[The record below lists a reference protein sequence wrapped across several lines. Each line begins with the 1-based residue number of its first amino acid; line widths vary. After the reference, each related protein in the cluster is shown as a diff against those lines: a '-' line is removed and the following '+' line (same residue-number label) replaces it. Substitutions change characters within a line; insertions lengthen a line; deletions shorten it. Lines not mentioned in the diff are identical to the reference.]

1 MIRLKNMTK
10 RFHRGGVNE
19 VIALDQID
27 LHVQAGDFVSIIGSN
42 GAGKSS
48 LLSCLAGTYAIDAGS
63 VWLGGR
69 DVTAWPEYRRAELIG
84 RVFQDPLVGTCAAL
98 SIEQNLSLAIRR
110 GLGRS
115 LAIGVKK
122 RDRHLFREQL
132 AILGLGLEDRLK
144 SRVGLLSGGQR
155 QALTMIMATL
165 MEPEVLLLDEHTA
178 ALDPKTAAQI
188 LDLTRRIV
196 EARSL
201 TTLMVTHN
209 MAQALACGNRLIML
223 HQGRIILDVA
233 GKEKAGL
240 SVDDL
245 LARFYSSQG
254 QAFTSDR
261 ALLG

>member
-1 MIRLKNMTK
+1 MIHLENISK

-19 VIALDQID
+19 VVALDRID
-27 LHVQAGDFVSIIGSN
+27 LHIEPGDFVSIIGSN

-48 LLSCLAGTYAIDAGS
+48 LLSCLAGTHPIDAGR
-63 VWLGGR
+63 VRLGGR
-69 DVTAWPEYRRAELIG
+69 DVTTWPEYRRAEFIG
-84 RVFQDPLVGTCAAL
+84 RIFQDPLVGTCAAL

-110 GLGRS
+110 GRGRR

-122 RDRHLFREQL
+122 RDRRHFREQL
-132 AILGLGLEDRLK
+132 EVLELGLEDRLK

-165 MEPEVLLLDEHTA
+165 IEPEVLLLDEHTA

-196 EARSL
+196 EARAL

-209 MAQALACGNRLIML
+209 MAQALSFGNRLIML
-223 HQGRIILDVA
+223 HRGRIILDVA
-233 GKEKAGL
+233 GAEKAGL
-240 SVDDL
+240 TVDDL
-245 LARFYSSQG
+245 LARFYHSQG
-254 QAFTSDR
+254 EAFASDR